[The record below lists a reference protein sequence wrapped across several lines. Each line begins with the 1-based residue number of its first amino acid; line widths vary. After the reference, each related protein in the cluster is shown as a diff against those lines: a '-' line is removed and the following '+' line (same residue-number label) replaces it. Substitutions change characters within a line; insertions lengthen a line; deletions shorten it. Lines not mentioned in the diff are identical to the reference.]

1 MAYVLQCL
9 VKGVAAANVAAYA
22 VDVVEFDVEFLLGL
36 LTGWMRCAVYVCV
49 FNTAAGYYVD

>member
-22 VDVVEFDVEFLLGL
+22 VDVVEFDVEFVQCGQLG
-36 LTGWMRCAVYVCV
+36 VS
-49 FNTAAGYYVD
+49 